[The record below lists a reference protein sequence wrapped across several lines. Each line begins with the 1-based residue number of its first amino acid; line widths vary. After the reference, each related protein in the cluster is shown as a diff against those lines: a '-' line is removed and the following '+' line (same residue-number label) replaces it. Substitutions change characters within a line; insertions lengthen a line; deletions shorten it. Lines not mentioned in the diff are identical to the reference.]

1 MNRYDSP
8 LGWLSISTTILT
20 SVALLLTAMYWP
32 ALCLLAILLLDL
44 CVVMRESNLR
54 RTEIFRKTRHALGEL
69 RLAELHLSEKWQ
81 VSNYPHL
88 SNPMSPCVSLQWTY
102 RDGHIVNLPWAL
114 LVRGDC
120 IVLRPGHISPG
131 PCYDLQSKR
140 HFSASEIYGA
150 SAAQLGD
157 PPVKPVARAP
167 IPDLVCCLES
177 TPYLDNLRICLR
189 NSLNRPPTI
198 YNQQRYLVSVTSFS
212 FISLNNNR
220 FLLAAGD
227 QVYSAM
233 GLLHCLDHY
242 AFRGPAAPARLRIGY
257 I

>member
-8 LGWLSISTTILT
+8 LGWFSISTTILT
-20 SVALLLTAMYWP
+20 SGALLFTGLYWSG
-32 ALCLLAILLLDL
+32 LCLLAILLLDL
-44 CVVMRESNLR
+44 YVVMRESNLR

-69 RLAELHLSEKWQ
+69 RLAEQHLSEKWQ

-131 PCYDLQSKR
+131 PCYDLQTKR
-140 HFSASEIYGA
+140 RFSVSEIYGA
-150 SAAQLGD
+150 STAQLGD

-177 TPYLDNLRICLR
+177 TPYLDNLRLCLR

-198 YNQQRYLVSVTSFS
+198 YNQQRYLVSVTSLVFV
-212 FISLNNNR
+212 
-220 FLLAAGD
+220 FL
-227 QVYSAM
+227 
-233 GLLHCLDHY
+233 
-242 AFRGPAAPARLRIGY
+242 GY
-257 I
+257 